1 MAQIDETIQK
11 FRKIVSE
18 NPDGINIIELLKT
31 LAMEAGEPETMAL
44 ATAYNVC
51 SLMNFAYTDMVYPG
65 DCKAPNAE
73 VDRRGRMEPEK

>member
-1 MAQIDETIQK
+1 MTQIDETIYK
-11 FRKIVSE
+11 LKKIVNE

-31 LAMEAGEPETMAL
+31 ASMDRGEPETMAL

-65 DCKAPNAE
+65 DCKAPNA
-73 VDRRGRMEPEK
+73 